1 MSGPDLIAR
10 GLAVQ
15 ARATQRAAARHARL
29 LRAADSAQGRN
40 PATAPPWLAPPAYA
54 PGSAYAPGQV
64 VAHAGAWYMCGIG
77 GVAPA
82 TGPGPTGR
90 HHGQYLPDGTGGLYW
105 TCLGGARHPDAADG
119 APVVTLLTSNPALGA
134 NWLPALV
141 PGAYA
146 VRGARPVPLRTS
158 FWSLETLEAKPDM
171 MTCAGA
177 SVAFDS
183 DADRL
188 ALFLPANSAQL
199 RVLVEERYLHPGSIV
214 IGGQDQWLM
223 IDWTMSSGRR
233 MRRYELET
241 GKSAAQF
248 GCAQTGSSAMVTAAP
263 ASDPRLVVIGD
274 SYNAGSSYGPWLAGG
289 SIAQLLGKRLGWR
302 DTWNLSVGGTGY
314 CNTGAGLRTFGD
326 RVPQVLALR
335 PDAVLVMGSTNDVG
349 YSPATVEAAAV
360 AMLRALRGGTP
371 APIIVVG
378 VPSINLPG
386 ARATEQAL
394 AAAVAAIADPLTFF
408 VPVTTATPPWVL
420 GSWNN
425 AVGVPSGT
433 ANAALYIAGDDVHP
447 PEIGYDYYAQRIEQA
462 IRAQVL
468 PALAAG

>member
-1 MSGPDLIAR
+1 
-10 GLAVQ
+10 
-15 ARATQRAAARHARL
+15 
-29 LRAADSAQGRN
+29 
-40 PATAPPWLAPPAYA
+40 
-54 PGSAYAPGQV
+54 
-64 VAHAGAWYMCGIG
+64 
-77 GVAPA
+77 
-82 TGPGPTGR
+82 
-90 HHGQYLPDGTGGLYW
+90 
-105 TCLGGARHPDAADG
+105 
-119 APVVTLLTSNPALGA
+119 
-134 NWLPALV
+134 
-141 PGAYA
+141 
-146 VRGARPVPLRTS
+146 
-158 FWSLETLEAKPDM
+158 
-171 MTCAGA
+171 
-177 SVAFDS
+177 
-183 DADRL
+183 
-188 ALFLPANSAQL
+188 
-199 RVLVEERYLHPGSIV
+199 
-214 IGGQDQWLM
+214 M

-349 YSPATVEAAAV
+349 YSPAAVEAAAV